1 MDGEEE
7 EVASQKAE
15 TSKEKAS
22 TFLVLDMLKTMLKN
36 AWYSVGVRA
45 HSISDGSGIRNLGLG
60 FLEVLWRNGFL
71 RQAELGFSSFLAN
84 VWPCLV
90 IFQSGA
96 RRKCCH

>member
-45 HSISDGSGIRNLGLG
+45 DSIIDGSGTYLN
-60 FLEVLWRNGFL
+60 
-71 RQAELGFSSFLAN
+71 
-84 VWPCLV
+84 
-90 IFQSGA
+90 
-96 RRKCCH
+96 